1 MSTIRRAALLVLVAA
16 VPHGAAAQET
26 VLELR
31 PGAPIR
37 LVAPSPRVLPT
48 TPWFIP
54 AKAAGPEVLRGVAPG
69 PGRPRARP
77 VAKAAPKSAAR
88 AVAKA
93 APTPA
98 PMSAPMSA
106 PGAKTVQ
113 AVAPPAGSAISPPGP
128 QAATPAAPPGSLIE
142 VIGTVLQQPLPAAA
156 GPVPDALRAEAVVF
170 LQGGPD
176 LGVAAYQHD
185 GWTILVLDQRIPID
199 VGQLPAGPESAPNGP
214 LDGPLDGPRDGRWD
228 GQRNGRGIVPRVVLG
243 PASTVL
249 AVPWPA
255 NQPLSLGRQAT
266 GWVMTATPDTAAARP
281 VVPVPTDRRIT
292 LPMAQPGRAI
302 TIIDPVDGRTMLV
315 GTARGT
321 QGGRP
326 LIAVAHRAPG
336 YTLVPTALGVVVEV
350 LADQIELRQAAGG
363 FVLSSIQDD
372 LTPGDAEAP
381 RASLAARFDL
391 PALSTAALIRRLQ
404 AEQAAA
410 AAAAPRARSAPRLA
424 AAQSLISLGMGA
436 EAHALLTITALDDP
450 SLAADPGLAGLTAIA
465 ALLAGRVAEAQG
477 LDNSALDGA
486 ADVALWRSIRSAWR
500 DGATTHDAALLPVA
514 LAYPAALQARL
525 LPTLADA
532 ASAAGDDA
540 ALALIA
546 AIHAGPG
553 VQLAQAMRL
562 AQADAPGP
570 ALAQLDQL
578 RAGMDRAVSVRAA
591 VAAAELRLRHH
602 EITPAQAAAV
612 LERQSI
618 AWRGDRQELAWR
630 TRASALLVEA
640 GAWRAALESL
650 RDTAR
655 IMADGETKES
665 GPLREQVGAV
675 FRAMLAPGAPPV
687 SPLDFVALSSEYAD
701 NLPDG
706 QGLAEGKTLAEALA
720 DQLLALDLPLRA
732 RTVLR
737 PLLYSTPAGAV
748 RAGIG
753 IRLAQLS
760 LDAGAGREAEAAL
773 AASAAPDLPASM
785 VEQRILLEARARAA
799 RDDRA
804 GAVAQLTALG
814 TAAADDLRA
823 NLLTQASDWPGA
835 LAALSAL
842 AAKIVPAEGPLSD
855 AAQDVVLRQASAA
868 VQCNDVGVLT
878 DLRER
883 AVPRMDDRRGGL
895 LRLLTAPPIT
905 GSIDIARARQELAL
919 SRTVPGRLQG
929 LAAK

>member
-1 MSTIRRAALLVLVAA
+1 MSRIKRAALLVLVAA

-37 LVAPSPRVLPT
+37 LVAPALSVLPT

-54 AKAAGPEVLRGVAPG
+54 AKAAGPDAPRGLAPG

-88 AVAKA
+88 AVAKTA
-93 APTPA
+93 DTVGPMPA
-98 PMSAPMSA
+98 PMAAPMFA

-128 QAATPAAPPGSLIE
+128 QVAASAAPPGSLVE

-185 GWTILVLDQRIPID
+185 GWAILVLDQRIPID
-199 VGQLPAGPESAPNGP
+199 VGQLPAGPESAPNGL
-214 LDGPLDGPRDGRWD
+214 LDGRWEGQRDGRA
-228 GQRNGRGIVPRVVLG
+228 IVPRVVLG

-326 LIAVAHRAPG
+326 LIAIAHRAPG
-336 YTLVPTALGVVVEV
+336 FTLVPTALGVVVEV
-350 LADQIELRQAAGG
+350 LADQIELRQAARG

-381 RASLAARFDL
+381 PASLAARFDL
-391 PALSTAALIRRLQ
+391 PALSTAALVRRLQ

-500 DGATTHDAALLPVA
+500 DGAMTHDAALLPVA
-514 LAYPAALQARL
+514 LAYPAALQTRL

-655 IMADGETKES
+655 MMADGETKES

-732 RTVLR
+732 RIVLK

-814 TAAADDLRA
+814 TAGADDLRA
-823 NLLTQASDWPGA
+823 NLLTQASDWRGA